1 MNKINPFVFLILTC
15 LFFCLPVKASAAEMA
30 EELMPKLSYDVTSQ
44 RLTGETAPNANISF
58 SAFVG
63 DIVADDEGKF
73 ELPIPAE
80 IKQSQIR
87 IDDYLNNLYLE
98 LDFDF
103 TTGTIATST
112 EISTTVISNSS
123 DTSKTNQVAPEQT
136 SHKTPNITEPPT
148 ATKTD
153 RSIILWVLLL
163 VLIVSGTV
171 VGLLYAQKKKA
182 KKRTTKK
189 KRRSH
194 KKGTR
199 RKKRKSSR
207 K

>member
-1 MNKINPFVFLILTC
+1 MNKIRPFVFLIMTC
-15 LFFCLPVKASAAEMA
+15 LFFCLPVKANAAEMS
-30 EELMPKLSYDVTSQ
+30 EELMPKLNYDATSQ
-44 RLTGETAPNANISF
+44 RLTGETVPNANISF

-98 LDFDF
+98 LNFDF
-103 TTGTIATST
+103 TTGTIATTT
-112 EISTTVISNSS
+112 EISTTVSS
-123 DTSKTNQVAPEQT
+123 TSRDSSKTNQVAPGQT
-136 SHKTPNITEPPT
+136 SQETPKVTEPVA
-148 ATKTD
+148 ATTD

-182 KKRTTKK
+182 KKLTTKK
-189 KRRSH
+189 KRRSR

-199 RKKRKSSR
+199 RKKRKPSR